1 MSPVANT
8 GVIAQHRRV
17 YRHVRQSR
25 WAALVAAAGLC
36 GPVQAAT
43 PTSDAAEEATQSREA
58 RDRYASGDFVAAA
71 RMYEALQR
79 STGAAK
85 YHFNAGMAR
94 EAAGH
99 RAHALIH
106 WRRYLAQAVGVPAE
120 ESSRLRAQI
129 SEAERLT
136 AVVRLTTRE
145 AGDWTL
151 RMVGADES
159 EELTITVAGAA
170 ELRLDPGI
178 WTASREAESVR
189 FTVDLG
195 QATEVALPE
204 AKASVAPDPVPPPV
218 RPPRELWINF
228 SPPSVLRIGVEIS
241 YPGRKPVKVH
251 RPLRI
256 TAPPIQ
262 GTLQARSR
270 GYLPR
275 SVELGPDTPSPLAL
289 RLAPDRLY
297 RARVGLAVGLGGVSV
312 AAIVTGIA
320 LTIDGGRTYGGAGDL
335 SSESGSTRALA
346 GTQRQAS
353 GLMALGVGVGS
364 ATAAASSW
372 GRPRLVALEVALGAA
387 GTLGGAIAVPLLRR
401 RYDSD
406 AQAQVAR
413 DPTWA
418 PDRSFFAAH
427 RGGEFAMAAVLG
439 AGAALLVGAATNWAV
454 RGVLGRRARATGWA
468 PAGAPGVGWSGH
480 F

>member
-1 MSPVANT
+1 
-8 GVIAQHRRV
+8 
-17 YRHVRQSR
+17 
-25 WAALVAAAGLC
+25 
-36 GPVQAAT
+36 VQAAT
-43 PTSDAAEEATQSREA
+43 PVNEAAEEATQSREA

-136 AVVRLTTRE
+136 GVARLTTQGT
-145 AGDWTL
+145 GDWIL
-151 RMVGADES
+151 RLAGADES
-159 EELTITVAGAA
+159 EELPITVATVA
-170 ELRLDPGI
+170 EVRLDPGT
-178 WTASREAESVR
+178 WTASRDAERVR
-189 FTVDLG
+189 FTVDVG
-195 QATEVALPE
+195 QATEVALP
-204 AKASVAPDPVPPPV
+204 AAPASVAPQPAAPPV
-218 RPPRELWINF
+218 RPPRELQINF
-228 SPPSVLRIGVEIS
+228 SPPSVLRLGVEIS
-241 YPGRKPVKVH
+241 YPGKKPVKVY

-256 TAPPIQ
+256 EAPPIRE
-262 GTLQARSR
+262 TLQARSR
-270 GYLPR
+270 GYLPG
-275 SVELGPDTPSPLAL
+275 SVELGPDTPAMVSL

-297 RARVGLAVGLGGVSV
+297 RARVGLAVGLGSLSV
-312 AAIVTGIA
+312 AAIATGVA
-320 LTIDGGRTYGGAGDL
+320 LTVDGGRMYGGAGDL
-335 SSESGSTRALA
+335 ASETGSTRALA

-353 GLMALGVGVGS
+353 GLMSLGVGVGS
-364 ATAAASSW
+364 AVAAASSW
-372 GRPRLVALEVALGAA
+372 GRPRLVAFEVALGAA
-387 GTLGGAIAVPLLRR
+387 GTLGGAIALPLLRR

-413 DPTWA
+413 DPTWV

-427 RGGEFAMAAVLG
+427 RGGELAMAAVLG

-454 RGVLGRRARATGWA
+454 RGVLGRRTRTTGWA
-468 PAGAPGVGWSGH
+468 PAGAPGVGWSGQ